1 MEQHAMQLIHWLGAS
16 GALAPILFI
25 FLHILRQFLFIPVG
39 FICILGGVAF
49 GVIFG
54 TIYSLI
60 GITLVSLYFYFLVK
74 SLPKSYTRFMKLKE
88 RWFGK
93 RSTLSFGQITIL
105 RLVPFLHFHLISLC
119 LIEITRNFKDYT
131 KASVFTNVPLAIV
144 YTSVGSWLNQLT
156 LQWMLTLLFILA
168 VLFYALRRKEWVYKW
183 QEFFAEAR

>member
-1 MEQHAMQLIHWLGAS
+1 MEQHAMQFIHWLGAS

-60 GITLVSLYFYFLVK
+60 GITLVSLYFYALVK
-74 SLPKSYTRFMKLKE
+74 SLPKSYSRFMKLKE
-88 RWFGK
+88 KWFGK

-119 LIEITRNFKDYT
+119 LIEITRNFKEYT

-144 YTSVGSWLNQLT
+144 YTSLGSWLNQLT
-156 LQWMLTLLFILA
+156 LQWMLSLLFILA
-168 VLFYALRRKEWVYKW
+168 VLFYMFRRKEWVYKW

>member
-1 MEQHAMQLIHWLGAS
+1 MEQHAMQLIQWLGQS

-39 FICILGGVAF
+39 FICILGGVVF
-49 GVIFG
+49 GAVFG

-74 SLPKSYTRFMKLKE
+74 SIPKSYSRFMSLKE

-93 RSTLSFGQITIL
+93 RSALSVGQITIL

-119 LIEITRNFKDYT
+119 LIEITRNFKEYT
-131 KASVFTNVPLAIV
+131 KVSLFTNVPLALV
-144 YTSVGSWLNQLT
+144 YTSLGNWLNQLT
-156 LQWMLTLLFILA
+156 VNWMISILFILA
-168 VLFYALRRKEWVYKW
+168 VLFYTLRKKEWVYKW
-183 QEFFAEAR
+183 QDFFAEAR